1 MPRITPFYSINEPRK
16 SVRVFH
22 SNDMCQ
28 PGREISPWDRLPGTN
43 GYRECEVCAKRNRNW
58 DSLPAGAARDLFG

>member
-1 MPRITPFYSINEPRK
+1 MYAAHKPFYSINEPRK

-28 PGREISPWDRLPGTN
+28 PGRE
-43 GYRECEVCAKRNRNW
+43 
-58 DSLPAGAARDLFG
+58 SLLGIGCRAPMAIAR